1 MNQIRTYLIL
11 ALLFVSYLI
20 WMQWQQD
27 FAPPPPVISKAHI
40 TAVSGPPLPSSTAA
54 NYSPKNMVIPQ
65 PEELNKAAT
74 KSKTASLGSS
84 GQRITLRSDVLALTL
99 DSQGGTLVNAELL
112 KYPVKPGSKQVVAL
126 LNEHPKKY
134 FTIQNGLVSTPG
146 KAPSSQAIY
155 KTSSNHFVL
164 KPGKNTIQAVLRW
177 QNAAT
182 GLTVIKRYMLTRGSY
197 NVQVTQTIENRGK
210 KTWVGSTYEQLIR
223 TAPHVKS
230 GFLEGF
236 TNPSEHAFAGAV
248 WYSPDEKFSKLSF
261 ADFEKDPLKK
271 EVKGGWLGFTE
282 LYFLAVWIPE
292 THQLE
297 KFSSTRFGQPGQER
311 YLVRSISP
319 TFSVTPGQN
328 VTSRVHLFLGP
339 KIPDKL
345 EAAAPGLG
353 LSVDYGLLTI
363 IAKPLQGLLG
373 WLEQLTHNWGLA
385 IILLVILIKVTF
397 YKLSEAQYRSAAKM
411 RKLSPR
417 IQALNKRY
425 ADDKT
430 KKQQAMMELYKKEKA
445 NPMAGCL
452 PMLVPIPVFFALYYV
467 LFSSVELRQAPFYFW
482 IHSLS
487 APDPYFILPII
498 NAAIMLAQQFLMPST
513 GMDPNQAR
521 IMKFMPV
528 GMAVLFA
535 FFPAGLVLYW
545 VTNGLLGV
553 LQQWYVTRK
562 IMAEPSKH

>member
-1 MNQIRTYLIL
+1 MNQIRTYLIF
-11 ALLFVSYLI
+11 ALLFFSYLI

-27 FAPPPPVISKAHI
+27 FAPPPPPVSKTPV
-40 TAVSGPPLPSSTAA
+40 TAVVTPPVASSTMANSSATNVAVPLPA
-54 NYSPKNMVIPQ
+54 
-65 PEELNKAAT
+65 ELSKAAT
-74 KSKTASLGSS
+74 KPATAPIAGV

-99 DSQGGTLVNAELL
+99 NTQGGSMVKAELL
-112 KYPVKPGSKQVVAL
+112 KYPIKPGSKQVVTL
-126 LNEHPKKY
+126 LNDHPKKY

-146 KAPSSQAIY
+146 RAPSAQASY
-155 KTSSNHFVL
+155 QTSSRHFTL
-164 KPGKNTIQAVLRW
+164 KPGKKTVQAELRW
-177 QNAAT
+177 QNPGT
-182 GLTVIKRYMLTRGSY
+182 GLTVIKRYILTRGSY
-197 NVQVTQTIENRGK
+197 DVKITQTVENRGK
-210 KTWVGSTYEQLIR
+210 TAWVGRSYEQLIR
-223 TAPHVKS
+223 TAPQVKS

-236 TNPSEHAFAGAV
+236 TNPSEHAFSGAV
-248 WYSPDEKFSKLSF
+248 WYSPDEKFNKLSF
-261 ADFEKDPLKK
+261 TDFEKDPLKK
-271 EVKGGWLGFTE
+271 TVKGGWLGFTE
-282 LYFLAVWIPE
+282 LYFLAAWIPE
-292 THQLE
+292 ASHLQT
-297 KFSSTRFGQPGQER
+297 FSSTRFGQPGQER
-311 YLVRSISP
+311 YLVRSIGP
-319 TFSVTPGQN
+319 AFTVAPGQN
-328 VTSRVHLFLGP
+328 ASSQLHLFLGP
-339 KIPDKL
+339 KIPDQL

-373 WLEQLTHNWGLA
+373 WLEQITHNWGLA

-397 YKLSEAQYRSAAKM
+397 YKLSEVQYRSAAKM

-425 ADDKT
+425 ADDKA

-562 IMAEPSKH
+562 VMAEPGKH

>member
-1 MNQIRTYLIL
+1 MNQIRTYLIF
-11 ALLFVSYLI
+11 ALLFFSYLI

-27 FAPPPPVISKAHI
+27 FAPPPPPVSKTPT
-40 TAVSGPPLPSSTAA
+40 TAVATPPVPTPVVPNSAVPNVA
-54 NYSPKNMVIPQ
+54 VPQ
-65 PEELNKAAT
+65 PAELTKATTRSAT
-74 KSKTASLGSS
+74 APLANP

-99 DSQGGTLVNAELL
+99 NSQGGSMLKAELL
-112 KYPVKPGSKQVVAL
+112 KYPIKPKSKQVVTL
-126 LNEHPKKY
+126 LNDQPNKY
-134 FTIQNGLVSTPG
+134 FIIQNGLISTPG
-146 KAPSSQAIY
+146 KAPAAQAVY
-155 KTSSNHFVL
+155 QTSGTHFAL
-164 KPGKNTIQAVLRW
+164 KPGEKTVQAELRW
-177 QNAAT
+177 QNPVT
-182 GLTVIKRYMLTRGSY
+182 GVTVIKRYILTRGSY
-197 NVQVTQTIENRGK
+197 DVQVSQTVENHGK
-210 KTWVGSTYEQLIR
+210 SAWIGNTYEQLIR

-236 TNPSEHAFAGAV
+236 TNPSEHAFTGAV
-248 WYSPDEKFSKLSF
+248 WYSPEDKFQKLSF
-261 ADFEKDPLKK
+261 SDFEKDPIKK
-271 EVKGGWLGFTE
+271 AVKGGWLGFTE
-282 LYFLAVWIPE
+282 LYFLAAWIPE
-292 THQLE
+292 ATRLE

-311 YLVRSISP
+311 YLVRSIGP
-319 TFSVTPGQN
+319 TFNVAPGQN

-339 KIPDKL
+339 KIPNQL

-363 IAKPLQGLLG
+363 IAKPLQWLLAQ
-373 WLEQLTHNWGLA
+373 LERFTHNWGLA
-385 IILLVILIKVTF
+385 IILLVILIKVSF
-397 YKLSEAQYRSAAKM
+397 YKLSEVQYRSAAKM

-425 ADDKT
+425 ADDKA

-562 IMAEPSKH
+562 VMAEPGKH

>member
-1 MNQIRTYLIL
+1 MNKIRTYLIF

-27 FAPPPPVISKAHI
+27 FAPPHPPVSKPQI
-40 TAVSGPPLPSSTAA
+40 TAVTTPSVPSSTTA
-54 NYSPKNMVIPQ
+54 NASANMAVPQ
-65 PEELNKAAT
+65 PMELTKATT
-74 KSKTASLGSS
+74 KSEMTSLASS
-84 GQRITLRSDVLALTL
+84 GQHIILRSDVLALTL
-99 DSQGGTLVNAELL
+99 DSQGGSMIKAELL
-112 KYPVKPGSKQVVAL
+112 KYPVKPGSKQMVDL
-126 LNEHPKKY
+126 LNDHPKKY
-134 FTIQNGLVSTPG
+134 FTIQNGLISTPG
-146 KAPSSQAIY
+146 KAPSAQATYQASSQRFI
-155 KTSSNHFVL
+155 L
-164 KPGKNTIQAVLRW
+164 RPGKKTIQAVLRW
-177 QNAAT
+177 QNPVN
-182 GLTVIKRYMLTRGSY
+182 GLTIIKRYILTRGSY
-197 NVQVTQTIENRGK
+197 DVQVTQTIENRGK
-210 KTWVGSTYEQLIR
+210 TAWIGSTYEQQIR
-223 TAPHVKS
+223 TAPQVKS

-236 TNPSEHAFAGAV
+236 TNPSEHAFSGAV
-248 WYSPDEKFSKLSF
+248 WYSPEDKFNKLSF
-261 ADFEKDPLKK
+261 TDFEKDPLKK
-271 EVKGGWLGFTE
+271 KVKGGWLGFTE
-282 LYFLAVWIPE
+282 LYFLAAWIPE
-292 THQLE
+292 ANHLE
-297 KFSSTRFGQPGQER
+297 KFSSARFGRPGQER
-311 YLVRSISP
+311 YLVRSIGP
-319 TFSVTPGQN
+319 AFTVAPGRN
-328 VTSRVHLFLGP
+328 VTSRAHLFLGP
-339 KIPDKL
+339 KIPDQL

-397 YKLSEAQYRSAAKM
+397 YKLSEVQYRSAAKM

-487 APDPYFILPII
+487 APDPYFILPVI